1 MGKPDI
7 YNSSANVE
15 KSPYYKA
22 MQHRAPNVL
31 TAVDKKAHGMRRRIL
46 SQGLS
51 DSSTRAF
58 GNTIKKHIERL
69 CQKIE
74 GHSDPNT
81 QWSESY
87 DMARWFS
94 YLTFDIMADVVFGQ
108 PYNLL
113 GNSEYRYVVDS
124 IEGSNIR
131 TGVLIQ
137 APEAYTWR
145 LDKRLFPASIRHR
158 NTFVKF
164 ISSLVQERLT
174 TKPLER
180 DDIISH
186 LLTAKDSETGQGF
199 TKNEVAA
206 ESSTLIVAG
215 TDTSSTALAATLF
228 YLTQYPNMYRRAVAE
243 VRSSFAK
250 SQDVKLG
257 RALNECV
264 FTRACIEESMRLSPP
279 AASALWRR
287 VQVGGQTVDGHAI
300 QAGCNIGVCI
310 YAIHHNE
317 LYYPDPFVFNP
328 DRWLQNDKQAQS
340 AFSPFSVGPRSCIG
354 KGFAMA
360 ELMLAVATILV
371 KFDIRRAPGDQ
382 GCIGQGHLEGED
394 GRRMVDEYQLHDHVT
409 AFKQGPVLQFRRRDT
424 VVQSEAE

>member
-1 MGKPDI
+1 
-7 YNSSANVE
+7 
-15 KSPYYKA
+15 
-22 MQHRAPNVL
+22 MQHRAPNVV
-31 TAVDKKAHGMRRRIL
+31 TAVDKKAHGLRRRIL

-58 GNTIKKHIERL
+58 GDTIKKYVERL
-69 CQKIE
+69 CQEIE
-74 GHSDPNT
+74 GHPDTST

-87 DMARWFS
+87 DMARWSS

-131 TGVLIQ
+131 TGVLLQ

-145 LDKRLFPASIRHR
+145 LDKRLFPTSVQHR
-158 NTFVKF
+158 NNYIKF

-180 DDIISH
+180 NDIISH
-186 LLTAKDSETGQGF
+186 LLAAKDSETGQGF

-206 ESSTLIVAG
+206 ESATLIVAG

-228 YLTQYPNMYRRAVAE
+228 YLTQYPHMYRRAVAE

-250 SQDVKLG
+250 SEDVKLG
-257 RALNECV
+257 RVLNECV

-279 AASALWRR
+279 AASALWR
-287 VQVGGQTVDGHAI
+287 QVLGGGQIVDGHVI
-300 QAGCNIGVCI
+300 PAGCNVGVGI

-328 DRWLQNDKQAQS
+328 DRWLQNAKQAQS
-340 AFSPFSVGPRSCIG
+340 AYNPFSVGPRSCIG

-360 ELMLAVATILV
+360 ELMLSVATILA
-371 KFDIRRAPGDQ
+371 KFDIRRAPGDE
-382 GCIGQGHLEGED
+382 GCIGQGNVEDED
-394 GRRMVDEYQLHDHVT
+394 GRRLVDEYQLHDHVT
-409 AFKQGPVLQFRRRDT
+409 AFKQGPILQFRRWDA
-424 VVQSEAE
+424 VVPPVAE